1 MSGAPPSDVPPPS
14 LAGQLAMLV
23 RRRRRDTRSVGEE
36 KGAVARWPA
45 VALALLIAAGPAC
58 TIGGAQLLRAAAAGE
73 AARLEAQAAP
83 RRAAERGREQ
93 ARHVLGAAIIRP
105 GPAALLDQIAA
116 VLPQDDT
123 LTRAERAA
131 DGSLEIEVATGDPD
145 ALRSAMRRQPALA
158 GLRDV
163 RQREGEGR
171 TIVLLRQAAP

>member
-23 RRRRRDTRSVGEE
+23 RRRRGARPADGE

-45 VALALLIAAGPAC
+45 VALALLIAAGPVC

-93 ARHVLGAAIIRP
+93 ARHVLGAAITRP